1 MKIHLINAT
10 WKEAFCRT
18 QRWPVVNRT
27 EALRYPD
34 WLAYDTA
41 ILEKEGYDVKFVDYI
56 ANKRGHDGLYED
68 TKTYQPDLMVME
80 LTTPSYFNDFEVA
93 RYCKDLGAKKL
104 FLRTALHRFPGAN
117 SARQQRRSRFCSHW

>member
-1 MKIHLINAT
+1 MKILLFNAP

-41 ILEKEGYDVKFVDYI
+41 GWDGYLVVKHSLIVFINILK
-56 ANKRGHDGLYED
+56 
-68 TKTYQPDLMVME
+68 
-80 LTTPSYFNDFEVA
+80 LTHYS
-93 RYCKDLGAKKL
+93 
-104 FLRTALHRFPGAN
+104 
-117 SARQQRRSRFCSHW
+117 